1 MILWTLR
8 HTKPYNPDNLC
19 YGRADFDVSSTFEK
33 EYPPA
38 LDILERESR
47 PERIFASP
55 LLRCV
60 RLADKVS
67 ERLGL
72 PYGTDPA
79 IIELNFGSWERH
91 RLDLVP
97 RNEMAAW
104 LADLRGFRFP
114 DGESFH
120 DMDVRVKAFLAEC
133 IGKNFRE
140 ILWVTHAGVIA
151 TLEHSVCGVPEDDFV
166 EGRFPYAM
174 VTRFDIQEKGG
185 KLTGTFETKYGGLT
199 QPPLDLAAKAL
210 GK

>member
-19 YGRADFDVSSTFEK
+19 YGRANFDVSPSFEK

-38 LDILERESR
+38 LDALKRESH

-55 LLRCV
+55 LLRCI

-67 ERLGL
+67 EGFEL
-72 PYGTDPA
+72 PYETNPA
-79 IIELNFGSWERH
+79 IIELNFGSWEMH

-104 LADLRGFRFP
+104 QNDLRGYRFP
-114 DGESFH
+114 EGESFH
-120 DMDVRVKAFLAEC
+120 DMDIRVKAFLNEC
-133 IGKNFRE
+133 IDRNFKE

-151 TLEHSVCGVPEDDFV
+151 SLEHSVCGVPENDFV

-174 VTRFDIQEKGG
+174 VTRFEVQKANGT
-185 KLTGTFETKYGGLT
+185 LSGTFETKYGGIT
-199 QPPLDLAAKAL
+199 QPALDLVAKAL
-210 GK
+210 NK